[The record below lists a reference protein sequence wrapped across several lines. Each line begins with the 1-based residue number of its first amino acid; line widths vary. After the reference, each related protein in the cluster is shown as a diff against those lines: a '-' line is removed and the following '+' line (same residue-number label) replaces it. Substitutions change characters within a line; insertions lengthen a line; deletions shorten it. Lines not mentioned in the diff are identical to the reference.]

1 VFGVMGVTTVTAQET
16 QNNATTAQNVERD
29 LGDGLVV
36 RDITYD
42 FENET
47 ISVVM
52 FSENEET
59 VTFTDALITE
69 DRTEPLNRET
79 YTIEG
84 ETVVTFNVQ
93 SYNSRMAITIDA
105 NGQLHPFLKSD
116 SLFDFTQN
124 YTARQLI
131 VSVIFG
137 GMLGTGTVLVVAYK
151 RKIKTSSEIQ
161 KVT

>member
-1 VFGVMGVTTVTAQET
+1 
-16 QNNATTAQNVERD
+16 
-29 LGDGLVV
+29 
-36 RDITYD
+36 
-42 FENET
+42 
-47 ISVVM
+47 M